1 MNNGDILKKF
11 ITKVLIIIIIMLTVI
26 FTFAI
31 LSEGEKEKA
40 TQPEKPM
47 VKNKTTSYNFDG
59 KYKNKYGAVIEIKG
73 NQALIYASADDS
85 EMSIED
91 DFIESTISSDG
102 KTKTLRY
109 RYIDNTGGY
118 TIIVCGKKL
127 KVTYEKPEEND
138 LIACQYTKI

>member
-1 MNNGDILKKF
+1 MDNNILKKF
-11 ITKVLIIIIIMLTVI
+11 LVKLIIIIVVMITI
-26 FTFAI
+26 TFVLAI
-31 LSEGEKEKA
+31 ISEGKKKMQN
-40 TQPEKPM
+40 QPEKPIEI
-47 VKNKTTSYNFDG
+47 KTTSFNFDG

-73 NQALIYASADDS
+73 NKALLYASADTG
-85 EMSIED
+85 EMAIED
-91 DFIESTISSDG
+91 DWIETTISSDG